1 MADKKKYA
9 PRLTTPIGVL
19 RYPHIN
25 KPDAKFN
32 PDKPRYKAP
41 LILDAADA
49 QNIIDLVTAD
59 QEFGLPA
66 AEALR
71 ETAVTNA
78 RKAGKKLKPKDD
90 PNNAELKLPYSEMV
104 DPDTGADTGQ
114 FVVNIGGNDRYK
126 KADGST
132 VMLTV
137 KFFSAAGQP
146 IAERDKPEVWGG
158 SRVRVCYTH
167 FPYYNSATN
176 EYGVSLRLE
185 AVKLIEVRS
194 GGGAGDAAGFG
205 FGDAEEGYEVAPK
218 GDMEGDE
225 SPLAGEKGAFGPVP
239 SDADF

>member
-9 PRLTTPIGVL
+9 PRLTTPVGVL

-32 PDKPRYKAP
+32 PDKPRFKAP

-49 QNIIDLVTAD
+49 QKIIDLIAND
-59 QEFGLPA
+59 KEFGLPA

-71 ETAVTNA
+71 DAAVVAA
-78 RKAGKKLKPKDD
+78 RKAGKKVAAKAD
-90 PNNAELKLPYSEMV
+90 PANAGCKLPYSEMV

-114 FVVNIGGNDRYK
+114 FIVNVGGNDRYK

-158 SRVRVCYTH
+158 SRVRVSYTH
-167 FPYYNSATN
+167 FPYYSSATN

-185 AVKLIEVRS
+185 AVKLIEVRT
-194 GGGAGDAAGFG
+194 GGGGGDAAGFG

-225 SPLAGEKGAFGPVP
+225 SAPTGAGSGPVP